1 VVPAQVEALAH
12 SGSPTKG
19 IFAVVRMRTPLS
31 VLGLPINRNSLVI
44 LLSVNIIGCIGCMSV
59 WLF

>member
-1 VVPAQVEALAH
+1 LAH

-19 IFAVVRMRTPLS
+19 IFAVVRMRTPS
-31 VLGLPINRNSLVI
+31 GVLGLPINRNSLVI